1 VSSVTVRAPAKVN
14 LQLSVGARR
23 PDGYHDLVNVF
34 QAVSVYDEVT
44 AAASDELTVE
54 VVAVSPGAP
63 SAAADLRGV
72 PLDGTNLAVRAARA
86 LAEHAGVPAAAH
98 LSICKAIPVA
108 AGMAGGSADAAAALL
123 ACDALWGIH
132 LPQAELMELAAVLG
146 ADVPFALL
154 GHTAVGFGRG
164 DQLSPV
170 LGRGQFNWVFAPAEG
185 GLSTAAGYAECDRL
199 RAVGALDP
207 ASRADVDPALLAA
220 LRAGDAAALGPVLGN
235 DLQPAALSLRP
246 ELAATLDAGRTH
258 GALGALVS
266 GSGPTCAFL
275 VADADAGL
283 DLAVALTA
291 MGLCRDVIRA
301 VGPVGGARIHR
312 SSGETP

>member
-1 VSSVTVRAPAKVN
+1 MSSVTVRAPAKVN

-44 AAASDELTVE
+44 ASASDELTVE
-54 VVAVSPGAP
+54 VVAAPGAP
-63 SAAADLRGV
+63 GRGADLHGV

-98 LSICKAIPVA
+98 LSIRKAIPVA

-123 ACDALWGIH
+123 ACDALWGTQ
-132 LPQAELMELAAVLG
+132 LPQAELMGLAATLG

-170 LGRGQFNWVFAPAEG
+170 LGRGTFNWVFALAEG
-185 GLSTAAGYAECDRL
+185 GLSTPAGYAECDRL
-199 RAVGALDP
+199 RAAAAGEP
-207 ASRADVDPALLAA
+207 APRSEVHPALLVA
-220 LRAGDAAALGPVLGN
+220 LRAGDAAALGPVLSN
-235 DLQPAALSLRP
+235 DLQAAALSLRP
-246 ELAATLDAGRTH
+246 ELAAVLAAGRTH
-258 GALGALVS
+258 GALGALIS

-275 VADADAGL
+275 VASAPAGL
-283 DLAVALTA
+283 DLAMALTA
-291 MGLCRDVIRA
+291 MGMCRDVIRA
-301 VGPVGGARIHR
+301 AGPVGGARIQR
-312 SSGETP
+312 GPGETS